1 MTLLR
6 NMIKGIA
13 RGAAAMAVGA
23 MFWTGAFADE
33 VYEVSTVVEGLD
45 HPWSIAFLPNGDML
59 VTERPGRL
67 RVIRNGSLMPDPIG
81 GVPNVYGVN
90 QGGLLEVALDPDFA
104 STRTIFIS
112 YAHGTPNANTTRL
125 ARATFD
131 GVTLTDLQVIFE
143 AGPMRQTSAHY
154 GGRMAF
160 LPDGTLLLTLGDGF
174 DYREQAQ
181 VLGNHLGK
189 VVRLNK
195 DGSVPDDNPFV
206 GAGDA
211 APEVW
216 SYGHRNVQGIVYDAA
231 TNRVYTNEHGPQGG
245 DELNLTEKGK
255 NYGWPVA
262 TYGLDY
268 TGARISPYTEREG
281 TEQPLTYWVPSIA
294 PSGMAIYNGDKFPQW
309 QGDLFVS
316 ALVPGDVRRIDVQE
330 FGLGLEETLF
340 AELEER
346 IRQIAA
352 GPDGYLYLLTDN
364 PEGRVLKVT
373 PKRY

>member
-1 MTLLR
+1 MTFLR
-6 NMIKGIA
+6 NMIKGIGRFTTVMA
-13 RGAAAMAVGA
+13 LSAAV
-23 MFWTGAFADE
+23 WTGAFADE
-33 VYEVSTVVEGLD
+33 VYEVSTVAEGLD

-67 RVIRNGSLMPDPIG
+67 RVIRNGSLMPDPVG

-104 STRTIFIS
+104 ATGTVFIS
-112 YAHGTPNANTTRL
+112 YAHGTPDANTTRL

-154 GGRMAF
+154 GGRIAF

-181 VLGNHLGK
+181 VLSNHLGK

-195 DGSVPDDNPFV
+195 DGSVPSDNPFV
-206 GAGDA
+206 GSGDA
-211 APEVW
+211 APENW
-216 SYGHRNVQGIVYDAA
+216 SYGHRNVQGIVYDAE
-231 TNRVYTNEHGPQGG
+231 NDRVYTNEHGPRGG

-268 TGARISPYTEREG
+268 SGARISPYTEREG

-294 PSGMAIYNGDKFPQW
+294 PSGMAIYYGDKFPQW
-309 QGDLFVS
+309 NGDLFVS

-346 IRQIAA
+346 IRHIAV
-352 GPDGYLYLLTDN
+352 GPDGYLYLLTDST
-364 PEGRVLKVT
+364 EGRVLRVT

>member
-1 MTLLR
+1 MTFLR
-6 NMIKGIA
+6 NMIKGIGRFTTVMA
-13 RGAAAMAVGA
+13 LSAA
-23 MFWTGAFADE
+23 FCTGAFADE
-33 VYEVSTVVEGLD
+33 VYEVSTVAEGLD

-67 RVIRNGSLMPDPIG
+67 RVIRNGSLMPDPVG

-90 QGGLLEVALDPDFA
+90 QGGLLEVALDPDFL
-104 STRTIFIS
+104 RNRVLYIS
-112 YAHGTPNANTTRL
+112 YAHGTPDANTTRL
-125 ARATFD
+125 ARAIFD

-143 AGPMRQTSAHY
+143 AGPTRQTSAHY
-154 GGRMAF
+154 GGRIAF
-160 LPDGTLLLTLGDGF
+160 LPDNTLLLTLGDGF

-181 VLGNHLGK
+181 VLSNHLGK

-195 DGSVPDDNPFV
+195 DGSVPEDNPFV
-206 GAGDA
+206 GVGDA
-211 APEVW
+211 APEIW
-216 SYGHRNVQGIVYDAA
+216 SYGHRNVQGIVYDAE
-231 TNRVYTNEHGPQGG
+231 NDRVYTNEHGPRGG

-262 TYGLDY
+262 TYGIDY
-268 TGARISPYTEREG
+268 SGARISPYTEREG

-294 PSGMAIYNGDKFPQW
+294 PSGMAIYYGDKFPQW

-316 ALVPGDVRRIDVQE
+316 ALMPGDVRRIDVQE

-364 PEGRVLKVT
+364 TDGRVLRVT

>member
-1 MTLLR
+1 MTLLH
-6 NMIKGIA
+6 NMIRGIA

-33 VYEVSTVVEGLD
+33 VYEVSTVAEGLD

-181 VLGNHLGK
+181 VLSNHLGK

-268 TGARISPYTEREG
+268 SGARISPYTEREG